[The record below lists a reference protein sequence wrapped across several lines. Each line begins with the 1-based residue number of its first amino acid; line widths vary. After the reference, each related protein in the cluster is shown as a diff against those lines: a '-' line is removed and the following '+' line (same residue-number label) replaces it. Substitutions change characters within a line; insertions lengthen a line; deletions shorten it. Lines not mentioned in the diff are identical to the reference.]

1 MLGSRRNSRRPFRNA
16 ASPRRS
22 VMNHPR
28 LEELETRTLLSTTLL
43 SAAQPTLVMAPD
55 IVTANAGISPALTP
69 GKAPL
74 SPTEMRATYGVN
86 RVQFLSG
93 GTYVAGNGA
102 GQTIAIVDADN
113 DPTIVADLATFD
125 ATFGLQAPPSFT
137 VLNQN
142 GTTIPNQTGTPTS
155 PRNSP
160 HSSWSLEESLDV
172 DWAHSIA
179 PAANIVLFEA
189 NSASNANLD
198 TAVTSAAKASVY
210 AALGIPAASVI
221 SNSYG
226 SNDSAS
232 ARTSDLAADTSTFA
246 PISNANQISLVFSSG
261 DDGVAEFPSTS
272 PYVLGV
278 GGTAATLNVGPFGVS
293 YASETTYN
301 DTNYNGTNYGS
312 SGGGTSAF
320 EAIPSYQ
327 SDAGISNS
335 GNHREAPDVSMSGAL
350 ESGVYITDSYD
361 FGTTTPTLGTV
372 FGTSL
377 AAPMWAGLI
386 AVTNQ
391 GRALAGEAPIGNVQ
405 EAVYSLPTTDFHD
418 ITTGTNG
425 LTGASLH
432 SAGPGY
438 DEVTGIG
445 SPIANKMIP
454 DLVAFTGTG
463 PIGTY
468 SPPAGMIGGT
478 SGSASTD
485 DGSNNVDDGY
495 EGETYLPIVRFEST
509 VALPASTMSVAAT
522 GNATVSINTIA
533 PESEAF
539 RTETAAPVTVAAPS
553 AGQVVQ
559 VDAAAAFTVLP
570 VHTPAVVE
578 GFHGTSEAAP
588 SLSGGDAVPTDYA
601 PLTVPAEGFASGAA
615 TAAPAAAA
623 VQVGTPAPAAVTRG
637 AADAV
642 FADFGVLPA
651 SEGPVALPAVPVA
664 AAGEE
669 THSVDLAMM
678 AGLALALG
686 GSWSTLARAEETRK
700 NPALRN

>member
-1 MLGSRRNSRRPFRNA
+1 
-16 ASPRRS
+16 
-22 VMNHPR
+22 MNQPR
-28 LEELETRTLLSTTLL
+28 LEELEARLVMSTTLL
-43 SAAQPTLVMAPD
+43 MQPQSASTLVMTPSITTDTHNSLTAP
-55 IVTANAGISPALTP
+55 ASAPLTP
-69 GKAPL
+69 FA
-74 SPTEMRATYGVN
+74 MRGAYGVN
-86 RVQFLSG
+86 KVQFLSN
-93 GTYVAGNGA
+93 GTYVAGTGA
-102 GQTIAIVDADN
+102 GQTIAIVDALN
-113 DPTIVADLATFD
+113 DPYIASDLSAFD
-125 ATFGLQAPPSFT
+125 AAFGLPNPPSFN

-142 GTTIPNQTGTPTS
+142 GGTNLSGIPTS
-155 PRNSP
+155 PT
-160 HSSWSLEESLDV
+160 SSWALEESLDV
-172 DWAHSIA
+172 EWAHSIA
-179 PAANIVLFEA
+179 PGANIVLFEA

-198 TAVTSAAKASVY
+198 TAVTSAANPATY
-210 AALGIPAASVI
+210 TPLGIPTASVI

-226 SNDSAS
+226 SNDT
-232 ARTSDLAADTSTFA
+232 ARARVNDLAADASTFA

-261 DDGVAEFPSTS
+261 DSGVAEFPSTS

-278 GGTAATLNVGPFGVS
+278 GGTAVTLSTTPFGVS
-293 YASETTYN
+293 WTSETTYN
-301 DTNYNGTNYGS
+301 DTNYQGHNYGS

-327 SDAGISNS
+327 TDAGISNS

-350 ESGVYITDSYD
+350 ESGVYIVDTLDVGSQ
-361 FGTTTPTLGTV
+361 TPEGTV

-377 AAPMWAGLI
+377 AAPMWAGLV

-391 GRALAGEAPIGNVQ
+391 GRALAGEGPIGNVQ
-405 EAVYSLPTTDFHD
+405 EAVYSVPSTDFHD

-425 LTGASLH
+425 LSGANKH

-438 DEVTGIG
+438 DTVTGIG
-445 SPIANKMIP
+445 TPIANKLIP
-454 DLVAFTGTG
+454 ALVAFTGTG

-468 SPPAGMIGGT
+468 TPPATATGGVV
-478 SGSASTD
+478 GSFSND
-485 DGSNNVDDGY
+485 DGSNNPDDGVTD
-495 EGETYLPIVRFEST
+495 GSSMLPIVRFEST
-509 VALPASTMSVAAT
+509 AALPATATSAAASGSSMVSV
-522 GNATVSINTIA
+522 NTLA
-533 PESEAF
+533 PEGAAF
-539 RTETAAPVTVAAPS
+539 RTVTAAPGTAAPS

-559 VDAAAAFTVLP
+559 VDSVVAYVALP
-570 VHTPAVVE
+570 VHAPATLE
-578 GFHGTSEAAP
+578 SFHGTSEATP

-601 PLTVPAEGFASGAA
+601 PLTVPAEGFASGATTA
-615 TAAPAAAA
+615 TPAAAA

-700 NPALRN
+700 NPALRG